1 MKEIEKEIEKEI
13 REKITTYPWDVLEG
27 KILTCE
33 NIKLACKRFIGFLDM
48 EDRYFDVGDVER
60 TIRFFER
67 FRHFTGQYNNKPFI
81 LQEWQKFMICGI
93 YGFKW
98 KKDGTRVTRTFILSV
113 SRKQGKTSCISIMA
127 IKALLEEN
135 NAQVI
140 VAANS
145 ASQASILFK
154 MASSYLKSLGG
165 KVDKLF
171 RRFRDRIMFDKT
183 DSSMR
188 VVSADASRLDGLNCN
203 FAVVDEISQAP
214 NSDVYD
220 VLESSMGSRQQPLM
234 CCCTTR
240 SNNQSGFYKELE
252 QSGIDV
258 MRGLKQDD
266 SVFCLVYTLDDGDDC
281 EDEKVWKKC
290 SPNLGIS
297 VSEDFY
303 RQQIT
308 KMKNNPS
315 QTTAIMTKVFN
326 VWTSTSNV
334 WIPQSYT
341 FKVMDKVRMDDFK
354 DKLLYLSFDLASTSD
369 LTCLSAMYVDNGI
382 YYFKN
387 WYYLPQEALK
397 TSTNKDNYKK
407 WQRQGFLTVTQGN
420 VTDYDYVM
428 NDIQKLQ
435 DNSEGIVRISYDSW
449 NATDFTIRLTESGFN
464 MKPYSQ
470 SIGSMNRPTKAIERL
485 IMEGKNI
492 VIDKNPITLFCF
504 ENSVPKPD
512 YNDNIK
518 IIKESYENK
527 IDGVIAI
534 IMNYGGF
541 QEENHY
547 DGSLI
552 EGITL

>member
-1 MKEIEKEIEKEI
+1 MKEIEKKI
-13 REKITTYPWDVLEG
+13 REKITTYPWDVLDG
-27 KILTCE
+27 KILVCE
-33 NIKLACKRFIGFLDM
+33 NIKLACKRFMDFLDM
-48 EDRYFDVGDVER
+48 EDRYFDVEDVER

-81 LQEWQKFMICGI
+81 LQEWQKFMVCGI

-113 SRKQGKTSCISIMA
+113 SRKSGKSSCISIMA
-127 IKALLEEN
+127 LKALLEEN

-258 MRGLKQDD
+258 LRGLKQDD

-290 SPNLGIS
+290 SPNLGIC

-341 FKVMDKVRMDDFK
+341 FKVMDKVKMDDFK

-369 LTCLSAMYVDNGI
+369 LTCLSAMYEDNGT

-527 IDGVIAI
+527 IDGVVAI

-552 EGITL
+552 EGISL

>member
-1 MKEIEKEIEKEI
+1 MKEIEKEI

-341 FKVMDKVRMDDFK
+341 FNVMDKVRMDDFK

-369 LTCLSAMYVDNGI
+369 LTCLSAMYEDNGI

-547 DGSLI
+547 DGALI

>member
-1 MKEIEKEIEKEI
+1 MKEIEKEI
-13 REKITTYPWDVLEG
+13 REKITTYPWDVLDG
-27 KILTCE
+27 KILACE
-33 NIKLACKRFIGFLDM
+33 NIKLACKRFMDFLDM
-48 EDRYFDVGDVER
+48 KDRYFDVGDVER
-60 TIRFFER
+60 TIRFFQR

-98 KKDGTRVTRTFILSV
+98 KKDNTRVTRTFILSV
-113 SRKQGKTSCISIMA
+113 SRKGGKSSIISIMA

-341 FKVMDKVRMDDFK
+341 FKVMDKVRMYDFN

-369 LTCLSAMYVDNGI
+369 LTCLSAMYEDNGT

-397 TSTNKDNYKK
+397 TSTNKDNYRK
-407 WQRQGFLTVTQGN
+407 WQKQGFLTVTQGN

-547 DGSLI
+547 DGALI
-552 EGITL
+552 DGITF

>member
-1 MKEIEKEIEKEI
+1 MKEIEKEI

-33 NIKLACKRFIGFLDM
+33 NIKLACKRFMDFLDM

-266 SVFCLVYTLDDGDDC
+266 SVFCLVYTLDEGDDC

-369 LTCLSAMYVDNGI
+369 LTCLSAMYEDNGI

>member
-1 MKEIEKEIEKEI
+1 MKEIEKEI
-13 REKITTYPWDVLEG
+13 RERITTYPWDVLDG
-27 KILTCE
+27 KILACE
-33 NIKLACKRFIGFLDM
+33 NIKLACKRFMDFLDM
-48 EDRYFDVGDVER
+48 EDRYFDVEDVER

-281 EDEKVWKKC
+281 EDENVWKKC

-341 FKVMDKVRMDDFK
+341 FKVMDKVKMNDFK

-369 LTCLSAMYVDNGI
+369 LTCLSAMYEDNGT

-449 NATDFTIRLTESGFN
+449 NATDFTIRLTEGGFN

>member
-1 MKEIEKEIEKEI
+1 MKEIEKEI

-113 SRKQGKTSCISIMA
+113 SRKGGKSSIISIMA

-154 MASSYLKSLGG
+154 MASSYLKTLGG

-341 FKVMDKVRMDDFK
+341 FNVMDKVRMDDFK

-369 LTCLSAMYVDNGI
+369 LTCLSAMYEDNGT

-449 NATDFTIRLTESGFN
+449 NATDFTIRLTEGGFN

>member
-1 MKEIEKEIEKEI
+1 MKEIEKEI
-13 REKITTYPWDVLEG
+13 RERITTYPWDVLDG
-27 KILTCE
+27 KILACE
-33 NIKLACKRFIGFLDM
+33 NIKLACKRFMDFLDM
-48 EDRYFDVGDVER
+48 EDRYFDVEDVER

-98 KKDGTRVTRTFILSV
+98 KKDNTRVTRTFILSV

-258 MRGLKQDD
+258 LRGLKQDD

-341 FKVMDKVRMDDFK
+341 FKVMDKVKMNDFK

-369 LTCLSAMYVDNGI
+369 LTCLSAMYEDNGT

-527 IDGVIAI
+527 IDGVVAI

>member
-1 MKEIEKEIEKEI
+1 MKEIEKEI

-33 NIKLACKRFIGFLDM
+33 NIKLACKRFMDFLDM

-81 LQEWQKFMICGI
+81 LQDWQKFMICGI

-98 KKDGTRVTRTFILSV
+98 KKDNTRVTRTFILSV

-281 EDEKVWKKC
+281 EDEEVWKKC

-369 LTCLSAMYVDNGI
+369 LTCLSAMYEDNGT

-449 NATDFTIRLTESGFN
+449 NATDFTIRLTEGGFN

>member
-1 MKEIEKEIEKEI
+1 MKEIEKEI

-27 KILTCE
+27 KILACE
-33 NIKLACKRFIGFLDM
+33 NIKLACKRFMDFLDM
-48 EDRYFDVGDVER
+48 KDRYFDVGDVER

-98 KKDGTRVTRTFILSV
+98 KKDNTRVTRTFILSV

-369 LTCLSAMYVDNGI
+369 LTCLSAMYEDNGT

-428 NDIQKLQ
+428 NNIQKLQ

-552 EGITL
+552 EGISL

>member
-60 TIRFFER
+60 TIRFFQR

-113 SRKQGKTSCISIMA
+113 SRKGGKSSIISIMA

-154 MASSYLKSLGG
+154 MASSYLKTLGG

-369 LTCLSAMYVDNGI
+369 LTCLSAMYEDNGI

-449 NATDFTIRLTESGFN
+449 NATDFTIRLTEGGFN

-485 IMEGKNI
+485 IMDGKNI

-547 DGSLI
+547 DGALI

>member
-1 MKEIEKEIEKEI
+1 MKEIEKEI

-281 EDEKVWKKC
+281 EDEEVWKKC

-341 FKVMDKVRMDDFK
+341 FKVMDKVKMDDFK
-354 DKLLYLSFDLASTSD
+354 DKLLYISFDLASTSD
-369 LTCLSAMYVDNGI
+369 LTCLSAMYEDNGT

-504 ENSVPKPD
+504 ENSVPKSD

>member
-1 MKEIEKEIEKEI
+1 MKEIEKEI
-13 REKITTYPWDVLEG
+13 REKITTYPWDVLDG
-27 KILTCE
+27 KILACE
-33 NIKLACKRFIGFLDM
+33 NIKLACKRFMDFLDM
-48 EDRYFDVGDVER
+48 EDRYFDVEDVER

-98 KKDGTRVTRTFILSV
+98 KKDNTRVTRTFILSV

-369 LTCLSAMYVDNGI
+369 LTCLSAMYEDNGT

-547 DGSLI
+547 DGALI

>member
-1 MKEIEKEIEKEI
+1 MKEIEKEI

-33 NIKLACKRFIGFLDM
+33 NIKLACKRFMDFLDM
-48 EDRYFDVGDVER
+48 EDRYFDVEDVER

-113 SRKQGKTSCISIMA
+113 CRKSGKSSIISIMA
-127 IKALLEEN
+127 LKALLEEN

-145 ASQASILFK
+145 ASQASILFN

-171 RRFRDRIMFDKT
+171 RRFRYRIMFDET

-258 MRGLKQDD
+258 LRGLKQDD
-266 SVFCLVYTLDDGDDC
+266 SVFCMVYTLDDGDDC

-341 FKVMDKVRMDDFK
+341 FKVMDKVKMDDFK

-369 LTCLSAMYVDNGI
+369 LTCLSAMYEDNGT

-435 DNSEGIVRISYDSW
+435 DNSEGIARISYDSW

-504 ENSVPKPD
+504 ENSVQKPD

-527 IDGVIAI
+527 IDGVVAI

-552 EGITL
+552 EGISL

>member
-1 MKEIEKEIEKEI
+1 MKEIEKEI
-13 REKITTYPWDVLEG
+13 RERITTYPWDVLEG
-27 KILTCE
+27 KILACE
-33 NIKLACKRFIGFLDM
+33 NIKLACKRFIDFLDM
-48 EDRYFDVGDVER
+48 EDRYFDVEDVER

-113 SRKQGKTSCISIMA
+113 CRKSGKSSIISIMA
-127 IKALLEEN
+127 LKALLEEN

-258 MRGLKQDD
+258 LRGLKQDD
-266 SVFCLVYTLDDGDDC
+266 SVFCMVYTLDDGDDC

-341 FKVMDKVRMDDFK
+341 FKVMDKVKMDDFM

-369 LTCLSAMYVDNGI
+369 LTCLSAMYEDNGT

-449 NATDFTIRLTESGFN
+449 NATDFTIRLTEGGFN

>member
-1 MKEIEKEIEKEI
+1 MNEIEKEI

-27 KILTCE
+27 KILACE
-33 NIKLACKRFIGFLDM
+33 NIKLACKRFMDFLDM
-48 EDRYFDVGDVER
+48 KDRYFDVGDVER
-60 TIRFFER
+60 TIRFFQR

-113 SRKQGKTSCISIMA
+113 SRKGGKSSIISIMA

-341 FKVMDKVRMDDFK
+341 FKVMDKVKMDDFK

-369 LTCLSAMYVDNGI
+369 LTCLSAMYEDNGT

-407 WQRQGFLTVTQGN
+407 WQIQGFLTVTQGN

-449 NATDFTIRLTESGFN
+449 NATDFTIRLTEGGFN

-547 DGSLI
+547 DGALI
-552 EGITL
+552 DGITF

>member
-1 MKEIEKEIEKEI
+1 MNEIEKEI

-27 KILTCE
+27 KILACE
-33 NIKLACKRFIGFLDM
+33 NIKLACKRFMDFLDM
-48 EDRYFDVGDVER
+48 KDRYFDVGDVER
-60 TIRFFER
+60 TIRFFQR

-81 LQEWQKFMICGI
+81 LQDWQKFMICGI

-98 KKDGTRVTRTFILSV
+98 KKDNTRVTRTFILSV
-113 SRKQGKTSCISIMA
+113 SRKGGKSSIISIMA

-154 MASSYLKSLGG
+154 MASSYLKTLGG

-281 EDEKVWKKC
+281 EDEEVWKKC

-341 FKVMDKVRMDDFK
+341 FKVMDKVKMDDFK

-369 LTCLSAMYVDNGI
+369 LTCLSAMYEDNGT

-397 TSTNKDNYKK
+397 TSTNKDNYRK
-407 WQRQGFLTVTQGN
+407 WQKQGFLTVTQGN

-547 DGSLI
+547 DGALI

>member
-1 MKEIEKEIEKEI
+1 MKEIEKEI

-60 TIRFFER
+60 TIRFFQR

-81 LQEWQKFMICGI
+81 LQDWQKFMICGI

-113 SRKQGKTSCISIMA
+113 SRKGGKSSIISIMA

-258 MRGLKQDD
+258 MMGLKQDD

-341 FKVMDKVRMDDFK
+341 FNVMDKVRMDDFK

-369 LTCLSAMYVDNGI
+369 LTCLSAMYEDNGI

-407 WQRQGFLTVTQGN
+407 WQKQGFLTVTQGN

-504 ENSVPKPD
+504 ENSVPKSD

>member
-1 MKEIEKEIEKEI
+1 MKEIEKEI

-113 SRKQGKTSCISIMA
+113 SRKGGKSSIISIMA

-154 MASSYLKSLGG
+154 MASSYLKTLGG

-281 EDEKVWKKC
+281 EEEKVWKKC

-341 FKVMDKVRMDDFK
+341 FNVMDKVRMDDFK

-369 LTCLSAMYVDNGI
+369 LTCLSAMYEDNGT

-449 NATDFTIRLTESGFN
+449 NATDFTIRLTEGGFN

>member
-1 MKEIEKEIEKEI
+1 MKEIEKEI

-281 EDEKVWKKC
+281 EDEEVWKKC

-341 FKVMDKVRMDDFK
+341 FKVMDKVKMDDFK

-369 LTCLSAMYVDNGI
+369 LTCLSAMYEDNGT

-504 ENSVPKPD
+504 ENSVPKSD

-547 DGSLI
+547 DGALI

>member
-1 MKEIEKEIEKEI
+1 MKEIEKEI
-13 REKITTYPWDVLEG
+13 REKITTYPWDVLDG
-27 KILTCE
+27 KILACE
-33 NIKLACKRFIGFLDM
+33 NIKLACKRFMYFLDM
-48 EDRYFDVGDVER
+48 KDRYFDVGDVER
-60 TIRFFER
+60 TIRFFQR

-98 KKDGTRVTRTFILSV
+98 KKDNTRVTRTFILSV

-369 LTCLSAMYVDNGI
+369 LTCLSAMYEDNGT

-407 WQRQGFLTVTQGN
+407 WQIQGFLTVTQGN

-449 NATDFTIRLTESGFN
+449 NATDFTIRLTEGGFN

>member
-1 MKEIEKEIEKEI
+1 MKEIEKEI

-33 NIKLACKRFIGFLDM
+33 NIKLACKRFMDFLDM
-48 EDRYFDVGDVER
+48 KDRYFDVGDVER

-113 SRKQGKTSCISIMA
+113 SRKGGKSSIISIMA

-154 MASSYLKSLGG
+154 MASSYLKTLGG

-281 EDEKVWKKC
+281 EDEEVWKKC

-369 LTCLSAMYVDNGI
+369 LTCLSAMYEDNGT

-547 DGSLI
+547 DGALI
-552 EGITL
+552 EGIIL

>member
-1 MKEIEKEIEKEI
+1 MKEIEKEI

-33 NIKLACKRFIGFLDM
+33 NIKLACKRFMDFLDM
-48 EDRYFDVGDVER
+48 KDRYFDVGDVER

-81 LQEWQKFMICGI
+81 LQDWQKFMICGI

-98 KKDGTRVTRTFILSV
+98 KKDNTRVTRTFILSV

-341 FKVMDKVRMDDFK
+341 FKVMDKVKMDDFK

-369 LTCLSAMYVDNGI
+369 LTCLSAMYEDNGT

-397 TSTNKDNYKK
+397 TSTNKDNYRK
-407 WQRQGFLTVTQGN
+407 WQKQGFLTVTQGN

-547 DGSLI
+547 DGALI

>member
-1 MKEIEKEIEKEI
+1 MKEIEEKI

-27 KILTCE
+27 KILVCE
-33 NIKLACKRFIGFLDM
+33 NIKLACKRFMDFLDM
-48 EDRYFDVGDVER
+48 EDRYFDVEDVER

-113 SRKQGKTSCISIMA
+113 CRKSGKSSIISIMA
-127 IKALLEEN
+127 LKALLEEN

-258 MRGLKQDD
+258 LRGLKQDD
-266 SVFCLVYTLDDGDDC
+266 SVFCMVYTLDEGDDC

-341 FKVMDKVRMDDFK
+341 FKVMDKVKMDDFK

-369 LTCLSAMYVDNGI
+369 LTCLSAMYEDNGT

-407 WQRQGFLTVTQGN
+407 WQRQGFLTVTTGN

-527 IDGVIAI
+527 IDGVISI

>member
-1 MKEIEKEIEKEI
+1 MKEIEKEI

-60 TIRFFER
+60 TIRFFQR

-266 SVFCLVYTLDDGDDC
+266 SVFCLVYTLDEGDDC
-281 EDEKVWKKC
+281 EDKEVWKKC

-369 LTCLSAMYVDNGI
+369 LTCLSAMYENNGI

-504 ENSVPKPD
+504 ENSVPKSD

>member
-1 MKEIEKEIEKEI
+1 MKEIEKEI

-258 MRGLKQDD
+258 MRGLKKDD

-341 FKVMDKVRMDDFK
+341 FKVMDKVKMDDFK
-354 DKLLYLSFDLASTSD
+354 DKLLYISFDLASTSD
-369 LTCLSAMYVDNGI
+369 LTCLSAMYEDNGT

-504 ENSVPKPD
+504 ENSVPKSD

>member
-1 MKEIEKEIEKEI
+1 MNEIEKEI

-33 NIKLACKRFIGFLDM
+33 NIKLACKRFIDFLDM
-48 EDRYFDVGDVER
+48 EDRYFDVEDVER

-98 KKDGTRVTRTFILSV
+98 KKDNTRVTRTFILSV
-113 SRKQGKTSCISIMA
+113 CRKSGKSSIISIMA
-127 IKALLEEN
+127 LKALLEEN

-145 ASQASILFK
+145 ASQASILFN

-165 KVDKLF
+165 NVDKLF

-258 MRGLKQDD
+258 LRGLKQDD

-341 FKVMDKVRMDDFK
+341 FNVMDKVKMDDFK

-369 LTCLSAMYVDNGI
+369 LTCLSAMYEDNGT

>member
-1 MKEIEKEIEKEI
+1 MKEIEKEI

-33 NIKLACKRFIGFLDM
+33 NIKLACKRFMDFLDM

-81 LQEWQKFMICGI
+81 LQDWQKFMICGI

-98 KKDGTRVTRTFILSV
+98 KKDNTRVTRTFILSV

-281 EDEKVWKKC
+281 EDEEVWKKC

-369 LTCLSAMYVDNGI
+369 LTCLSAMYEDNGT

>member
-1 MKEIEKEIEKEI
+1 MKEIEKEIM
-13 REKITTYPWDVLEG
+13 EKITTYPWDVLDG
-27 KILTCE
+27 KILACE

-60 TIRFFER
+60 TIRFFQR

-81 LQEWQKFMICGI
+81 LQDWQKFMICGI

-98 KKDGTRVTRTFILSV
+98 KKDNTRVTRTFILSV
-113 SRKQGKTSCISIMA
+113 SRKGGKSSIISIMA

-154 MASSYLKSLGG
+154 MASSYLKTLGG

-281 EDEKVWKKC
+281 EDEEVWKKC

-341 FKVMDKVRMDDFK
+341 FKVMDKVKMDDFK

-369 LTCLSAMYVDNGI
+369 LTCLSAMYEDNGT

-407 WQRQGFLTVTQGN
+407 WQKQGFLTVTQGN

-547 DGSLI
+547 DGALI

>member
-1 MKEIEKEIEKEI
+1 MKEIEKEI

-98 KKDGTRVTRTFILSV
+98 KKDNTRVTRTFILSV

-369 LTCLSAMYVDNGI
+369 LTCLSAMYEDNGT

-485 IMEGKNI
+485 IIEGKNI

>member
-1 MKEIEKEIEKEI
+1 MKEIEKEI

-98 KKDGTRVTRTFILSV
+98 KKDNTRVTRTFILSV

-369 LTCLSAMYVDNGI
+369 LTCLSAMYENNGI

-449 NATDFTIRLTESGFN
+449 NATDFTIRLTEGGFN

>member
-1 MKEIEKEIEKEI
+1 MKEIEKEI
-13 REKITTYPWDVLEG
+13 RERITTYPWDVLEG
-27 KILTCE
+27 KILACE
-33 NIKLACKRFIGFLDM
+33 NIKLACKRFMDFLDM
-48 EDRYFDVGDVER
+48 EDRYFDVEDVER

-113 SRKQGKTSCISIMA
+113 CRKSGKSAIISIMA
-127 IKALLEEN
+127 LKALLEEN

-341 FKVMDKVRMDDFK
+341 FKVMDKVKMDDFK

-369 LTCLSAMYVDNGI
+369 LTCLSAMYEDNGI

>member
-1 MKEIEKEIEKEI
+1 MKEIEKEI

-98 KKDGTRVTRTFILSV
+98 NKDGTRVTRTFILSV

-258 MRGLKQDD
+258 MRGLKKDD

-354 DKLLYLSFDLASTSD
+354 DKLLYISFDLASTSD
-369 LTCLSAMYVDNGI
+369 LTCLSAMYEDNGT

-504 ENSVPKPD
+504 ENSVPKSD

>member
-1 MKEIEKEIEKEI
+1 MKDIEKEI

-33 NIKLACKRFIGFLDM
+33 NIKLACKRFMDFLDM

-81 LQEWQKFMICGI
+81 LQDWQKFMICGI

-98 KKDGTRVTRTFILSV
+98 KKDNTRVTRTFILSV
-113 SRKQGKTSCISIMA
+113 SRKGGKSSIISIMA

-281 EDEKVWKKC
+281 EDEEVWKKC

-341 FKVMDKVRMDDFK
+341 FKVMDKVKMDDFK

-369 LTCLSAMYVDNGI
+369 LTCLSAMYEDSGT

-527 IDGVIAI
+527 IDGVVAI

-552 EGITL
+552 EGIAL

>member
-1 MKEIEKEIEKEI
+1 MKEIEKEI
-13 REKITTYPWDVLEG
+13 REKITTYPWDVLDG
-27 KILTCE
+27 KILACE
-33 NIKLACKRFIGFLDM
+33 NIKLACKRFMDFLDM
-48 EDRYFDVGDVER
+48 KDRYFDVGDVER
-60 TIRFFER
+60 TIRFFQR

-81 LQEWQKFMICGI
+81 LQDWQKFMICGI

-113 SRKQGKTSCISIMA
+113 SRKGGKSSIISIMA

-154 MASSYLKSLGG
+154 MASSYLKTLGG

-369 LTCLSAMYVDNGI
+369 LTCLSSMYVDNGT

-547 DGSLI
+547 DGALI

>member
-1 MKEIEKEIEKEI
+1 MKEIEKEI

-98 KKDGTRVTRTFILSV
+98 KKDNTRVTRTFILSV

-341 FKVMDKVRMDDFK
+341 FNVMDKVRMDDFK

-369 LTCLSAMYVDNGI
+369 LTCLSAMYEDNGT

-504 ENSVPKPD
+504 ENSVPKSD

-547 DGSLI
+547 DGALI

>member
-1 MKEIEKEIEKEI
+1 MKEIEKEI
-13 REKITTYPWDVLEG
+13 REKITTYPWDVLDG
-27 KILTCE
+27 KILACE
-33 NIKLACKRFIGFLDM
+33 NIKLACKRFMDFLDM

-113 SRKQGKTSCISIMA
+113 SRKGGKSSIISIMA

-341 FKVMDKVRMDDFK
+341 FKVMDKVRMDDFN

-369 LTCLSAMYVDNGI
+369 LTCLSAMYEDHGT

-397 TSTNKDNYKK
+397 TSTNKDNYRK
-407 WQRQGFLTVTQGN
+407 WQKQGFLTVTQGN

-547 DGSLI
+547 DGALI

>member
-1 MKEIEKEIEKEI
+1 MKEIEKEI

-98 KKDGTRVTRTFILSV
+98 KKDNTRVTRTFILSV

-281 EDEKVWKKC
+281 EDEEVWKKC

-369 LTCLSAMYVDNGI
+369 LTCLSAMYEDNGT

-504 ENSVPKPD
+504 ENSVPKSD

>member
-1 MKEIEKEIEKEI
+1 MKEIEKEI
-13 REKITTYPWDVLEG
+13 REKITTYPWDVLDG
-27 KILTCE
+27 KILACE
-33 NIKLACKRFIGFLDM
+33 NIKLACKRFMDFLDM
-48 EDRYFDVGDVER
+48 KDRYFDVGDVER
-60 TIRFFER
+60 TIRFFQR

-81 LQEWQKFMICGI
+81 LQDWQKFMICGI

-266 SVFCLVYTLDDGDDC
+266 SVFCLVYTLDEGDDC

-369 LTCLSAMYVDNGI
+369 LTCLSSMYVDNGT

-547 DGSLI
+547 DGALI
-552 EGITL
+552 DGITF

>member
-1 MKEIEKEIEKEI
+1 MKEIEKEI

-60 TIRFFER
+60 TIRFFQR

-98 KKDGTRVTRTFILSV
+98 KKDNTRVTRTFILSV
-113 SRKQGKTSCISIMA
+113 SRKGGKSSIISIMA

-369 LTCLSAMYVDNGI
+369 LTCLSAMYEDNGI

>member
-1 MKEIEKEIEKEI
+1 MKEIEKEI

-98 KKDGTRVTRTFILSV
+98 KKDNTRVTRTFILSV

-281 EDEKVWKKC
+281 EDEEVWKKC

-369 LTCLSAMYVDNGI
+369 LTCLSAMYENNGI

-449 NATDFTIRLTESGFN
+449 NATDFTIRLTEGGFN